1 MYGFFLVEYH
11 KFCKTT
17 ERENINSN
25 LMYIISLGKAN
36 IHRKLN
42 VYRQIL
48 NIGELWKLFQT
59 HM

>member
-1 MYGFFLVEYH
+1 MYRFFLVEYH

-42 VYRQIL
+42 VHRQIL
-48 NIGELWKLFQT
+48 NIGEL
-59 HM
+59 